1 MCHKASVVRN
11 DYTISPIL
19 CITCCTNT
27 NGRLFADLNKCNKL
41 GYYNTVLNV
50 KTLCCL
56 LFHSDPLN
64 YVWWWQKYFSVFS
77 QDNVLSINWIWF
89 YLHSLILKVSTNH
102 AYLVFIETLV
112 FPHNFQGKK
121 WNQNSKQNELIWGF
135 RLLELSRMVPPLCNH
150 LKWHNDMTRKICYV
164 IVCTKLWQTPLLTAT
179 NPWAYR
185 P

>member
-1 MCHKASVVRN
+1 MCGGDK
-11 DYTISPIL
+11 
-19 CITCCTNT
+19 
-27 NGRLFADLNKCNKL
+27 
-41 GYYNTVLNV
+41 
-50 KTLCCL
+50 
-56 LFHSDPLN
+56 
-64 YVWWWQKYFSVFS
+64 KYFSVYS

-112 FPHNFQGKK
+112 FPRNFQGKK

-164 IVCTKLWQTPLLTAT
+164 IVSTKLWLSLNCTEFGSRVFVEIPKNVL
-179 NPWAYR
+179 NS
-185 P
+185 